1 MGIFSR
7 TRDIIAA
14 NVTELLDNAEDPAKM
29 IRMIILE
36 MEETLVEVRA
46 SAARTIADQKEM
58 KRHVNKLEQLQADW
72 TDKAGL
78 ALSKDR
84 EDLARAALLEKKKA
98 ADMADQLNVEIN
110 VLDDALRASEQDI
123 AKLQAKL
130 REARMR
136 QNNIMSRLESA
147 ENRVK
152 LRTMYNGDKVREA
165 FSRFDLL
172 ERRVDMAEG
181 RADALG
187 MAEDERGERKAL
199 GQRSLDDE
207 FAALA
212 GADKVDE
219 ELEAMKR
226 ALKKEG

>member
-1 MGIFSR
+1 VS
-7 TRDIIAA
+7 
-14 NVTELLDNAEDPAKM
+14 
-29 IRMIILE
+29 
-36 MEETLVEVRA
+36 
-46 SAARTIADQKEM
+46 
-58 KRHVNKLEQLQADW
+58 KLEQLQADW
-72 TDKAGL
+72 TEKAEL

-98 ADMADQLNVEIN
+98 ADMADQLNVEIA

-181 RADALG
+181 RADALSL
-187 MAEDERGERKAL
+187 AEDERKAL
-199 GQRSLDDE
+199 GQRNLDDE

-212 GADKVDE
+212 DSDKVDE

-226 ALKKEG
+226 AMKKEG

>member
-46 SAARTIADQKEM
+46 SAARTIANQKEM

>member
-14 NVTELLDNAEDPAKM
+14 NVTELLDKAEDPAKM

-58 KRHVNKLEQLQADW
+58 NRHVNKLEQLQADW
-72 TDKAGL
+72 TEKAEL

-98 ADMADQLNVEIN
+98 ADMADQLNVEIA

-187 MAEDERGERKAL
+187 MAEDERKVL
-199 GQRSLDDE
+199 GQRNLDDE

-212 GADKVDE
+212 DSDKVDE

>member
-226 ALKKEG
+226 AMKKEG